1 MASEMTEERN
11 DTGDPGKRP
20 TILVADYDP
29 WVQDPVAG
37 LLRQAGYEVLT
48 ANDGLDTVAV
58 FVEHAEEIVAVLMD
72 SHIPDDSGDKIFEE
86 LRRIRPNIPVIIMSG
101 FTEQNVIGR
110 FLRTGVVGFLK
121 KPVRPRTLI
130 QTVQKVLDHPAA

>member
-1 MASEMTEERN
+1 
-11 DTGDPGKRP
+11 
-20 TILVADYDP
+20 
-29 WVQDPVAG
+29 
-37 LLRQAGYEVLT
+37 
-48 ANDGLDTVAV
+48 
-58 FVEHAEEIVAVLMD
+58 MD

-110 FLRTGVVGFLK
+110 FMRTGVVGSLK

>member
-1 MASEMTEERN
+1 MER
-11 DTGDPGKRP
+11 DEPARQRDPEKGP
-20 TILVADYDP
+20 TILVSDYDP

-48 ANDGLDTVAV
+48 ASDGLDTVAV

-72 SHIPDDSGDKIFEE
+72 DKIPGDCGDEIFEE

-101 FTEQNVIGR
+101 FTEQDVIGR
-110 FLRTGVVGFLK
+110 FLGMGVVGFLK
-121 KPVRPRTLI
+121 KPFRPRTLF
-130 QTVQKVLDHPAA
+130 QAVQMAIKHPAA